1 MKKVYMNES
10 LINPFTLDELDGMEL
25 THKTICTD
33 DLIVSLAVGK
43 DGSIWILD
51 ITGREK

>member
-1 MKKVYMNES
+1 MEKVYMNES

-25 THKTICTD
+25 KHKTICTD
-33 DLIVSLAVGK
+33 DLVVSLAVGE

-51 ITGREK
+51 ITVREK